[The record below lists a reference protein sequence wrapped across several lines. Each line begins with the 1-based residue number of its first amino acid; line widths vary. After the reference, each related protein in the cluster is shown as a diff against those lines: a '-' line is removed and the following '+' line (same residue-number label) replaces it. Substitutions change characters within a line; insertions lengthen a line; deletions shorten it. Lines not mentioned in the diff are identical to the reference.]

1 MYCRSCGSFVNDGV
15 AYCSN
20 CGQPVIQQQPQPVM
34 QQVYQQPVASAQ
46 NTVKRSKGFAIAGFC
61 LGFETIFVCWV
72 IFANALSVLSG
83 LAGSI
88 LCIVGLVKKNGGFKA
103 MAVIGLIMNLLGMAV
118 ALLIWLAIFVPDVAK
133 ALEPVMKVI
142 NDIWKLK
149 P

>member
-1 MYCRSCGSFVNDGV
+1 
-15 AYCSN
+15 
-20 CGQPVIQQQPQPVM
+20 M
-34 QQVYQQPVASAQ
+34 QQVYQQPVAANN

-103 MAVIGLIMNLLGMAV
+103 MAATGLIMNLLGMTV
-118 ALLIWLAIFVPDVAK
+118 AILIWVAMFVPEVGK
-133 ALEPVMKVI
+133 VFEPFYNVI
-142 NDIWKLK
+142 NELWKMK
-149 P
+149 S

>member
-1 MYCRSCGSFVNDGV
+1 MYCRSCGSFVNDGK

-20 CGQPVIQQQPQPVM
+20 CGSPVIQQPQPVV
-34 QQVYQQPVASAQ
+34 QPVCQQPVAANN

-103 MAVIGLIMNLLGMAV
+103 MAATGLIMTLLGMTV
-118 ALLIWLAIFVPDVAK
+118 AILIWVAMFVPEVGK
-133 ALEPVMKVI
+133 VFEPFYNVI
-142 NDIWKLK
+142 NELWKMK
-149 P
+149 S

>member
-1 MYCRSCGSFVNDGV
+1 MYCRSCGSFVNDGK

-20 CGQPVIQQQPQPVM
+20 CGSPVAMQQPQPAV
-34 QQVYQQPVASAQ
+34 QPVCQQPVAANN
-46 NTVKRSKGFAIAGFC
+46 NTVKRSKVFAIAGFC

-103 MAVIGLIMNLLGMAV
+103 MAATGLIMNLLGMTV
-118 ALLIWLAIFVPDVAK
+118 AILIWVAMFVPEVGK
-133 ALEPVMKVI
+133 VFEPFYNVI
-142 NDIWKLK
+142 NELWKMK
-149 P
+149 S